1 MSFKTPKACK
11 LTYEL
16 RLFCY
21 IQLSKFTKSVFML
34 LVYFLYLEHVITAI
48 AFSKLCLNA
57 SFVDPVLGSCAG
69 SSLYLN
75 TGLAHEWFSFS
86 V

>member
-1 MSFKTPKACK
+1 MSFKAPKACK

-21 IQLSKFTKSVFML
+21 IQFSKFTKSVFML
-34 LVYFLYLEHVITAI
+34 QVYFLYLEHVITAI

-57 SFVDPVLGSCAG
+57 FFVDPV
-69 SSLYLN
+69 
-75 TGLAHEWFSFS
+75 
-86 V
+86 